1 MPIFFSVIDQ
11 SLLLYEKNGTQKKF
25 LEQKVQVMKVLDSGR
40 SCTDVVLAFRCGK
53 SQIFR
58 IRILLMFTYVHVP
71 LYILLKFNL
80 FKFVISA

>member
-1 MPIFFSVIDQ
+1 
-11 SLLLYEKNGTQKKF
+11 
-25 LEQKVQVMKVLDSGR
+25 MKVLDSGR